1 MVNEYRKYRVCESL
15 PVHMSSITVTIKG
28 INLSISAARG
38 KGSIALVV
46 GGSRLEPLERYQ

>member
-15 PVHMSSITVTIKG
+15 PVHMSSITVTSKG